1 MEQLIRFVGLD
12 VHAQKIVIAIADA
25 DGSEP
30 RLRGDVPNEPH
41 AIAEMM
47 KRLGPADS
55 LRVCYEAGPCGY
67 GLYRQLR
74 KLGIRC
80 DVIAPTLIPKRPGD
94 RVKTDKRD
102 AKNLARAHRNG
113 DLVTVWVP
121 DEATE
126 ALRELRRHR
135 DTAKEAQRRSRQQ
148 LAQFLLRSGIQ
159 APPKTKP
166 GTVAH
171 HKWLQGLCLPMPAAQ
186 HALRDLIDETER
198 QQARVKMLESALGEA
213 MKSAPIELQEL
224 VAALQALRGVAWL
237 SALTLALE
245 VGVFSRFK
253 SPRQLMAWAGI
264 VPSEYSSGEG
274 QSRGKITKSGNAF
287 VRRTCVESAWCNT
300 RAPKRSYVLKQR
312 REGLPPSV
320 IGIAQRAEDRLH
332 ARFRR
337 LVARGKT
344 GNRAV
349 VAVGRELLG
358 FAWAIG
364 REIEHR
370 RATGESLPEAV
381 TTSKVAPRPK
391 RTYVIKKAA

>member
-159 APPKTKP
+159 APPKVSVGDRNEP
-166 GTVAH
+166 V
-171 HKWLQGLCLPMPAAQ
+171 WEISCQ
-186 HALRDLIDETER
+186 
-198 QQARVKMLESALGEA
+198 
-213 MKSAPIELQEL
+213 SAP
-224 VAALQALRGVAWL
+224 R
-237 SALTLALE
+237 T
-245 VGVFSRFK
+245 
-253 SPRQLMAWAGI
+253 AG
-264 VPSEYSSGEG
+264 PG
-274 QSRGKITKSGNAF
+274 
-287 VRRTCVESAWCNT
+287 
-300 RAPKRSYVLKQR
+300 
-312 REGLPPSV
+312 
-320 IGIAQRAEDRLH
+320 
-332 ARFRR
+332 
-337 LVARGKT
+337 
-344 GNRAV
+344 
-349 VAVGRELLG
+349 
-358 FAWAIG
+358 
-364 REIEHR
+364 
-370 RATGESLPEAV
+370 
-381 TTSKVAPRPK
+381 
-391 RTYVIKKAA
+391 